1 MLMCMERG
9 IGKHEARSFPLHW
22 FDPEGE
28 RIAAM
33 ATSCY
38 GLRNSIGHDK
48 GYAKN
53 ATKHSLSM
61 RMEVAGMNRTEVV
74 YVIRLLH
81 CCRQEQRIIRAMI
94 GGP

>member
-1 MLMCMERG
+1 MRLVLSPCTGSTPKASELQR
-9 IGKHEARSFPLHW
+9 W
-22 FDPEGE
+22 
-28 RIAAM
+28 
-33 ATSCY
+33 
-38 GLRNSIGHDK
+38 LRLVTDCETRLDTTKVMRRMRPSI
-48 GYAKN
+48 
-53 ATKHSLSM
+53 LFSM